1 MKVVLS
7 SEGRPLGEPPP
18 SDDKIINSKSH
29 NTTESISMIAKKII
43 LNLESYLIAIIFRIE
58 RSAALRTS
66 SSRTISGCSFS
77 NADTIFSKVT
87 IFI

>member
-29 NTTESISMIAKKII
+29 YTTESISMIANKII
-43 LNLESYLIAIIFRIE
+43 LNLEF
-58 RSAALRTS
+58 
-66 SSRTISGCSFS
+66 
-77 NADTIFSKVT
+77 
-87 IFI
+87 